1 MCDSIVSK
9 AASGSHN
16 RKKDN
21 MRSSLLALY
30 SNKLSSPN
38 SDGVNKRE
46 SPSYMMLSFPGMCVA
61 TATVAPKCIDRV
73 VNTMFPRRA
82 NVELTLSF
90 SAQANEL
97 MLSPWRL

>member
-9 AASGSHN
+9 AASGSHSC
-16 RKKDN
+16 KKHN
-21 MRSSLLALY
+21 SWPSVLASY
-30 SNKLSSPN
+30 SNELPSPN

-46 SPSYMMLSFPGMCVA
+46 SPSYMMLSFPGMCVS
-61 TATVAPKCIDRV
+61 TAIDRV